1 MGDGDGGR
9 CKTSERDGRYASE
22 LVVCILR
29 EVDSAN
35 AYVVELGDA
44 VDRKDRQRIAELKTD
59 LNAAW
64 KNADA
69 AIVKLEKLSG
79 KCETVAR
86 AALAQSRASARGVS
100 AELWKLVI
108 SGTGKSEITANE

>member
-44 VDRKDRQRIAELKTD
+44 VDRKDRQRIAELLQCGLLKGSF
-59 LNAAW
+59 
-64 KNADA
+64 
-69 AIVKLEKLSG
+69 IRRRHFV
-79 KCETVAR
+79 
-86 AALAQSRASARGVS
+86 
-100 AELWKLVI
+100 
-108 SGTGKSEITANE
+108 